1 MRFVPPWKKWVTW
14 SATTG
19 LWTLDYGDVHVR
31 ELAKDV
37 GRDIKR
43 EAADESD
50 KKKAREMFAWGL
62 ASLGAR
68 QIGAMVNLA
77 RGIDGVPLD
86 HERLDADG
94 WLMGVENGVI
104 DLRTGR
110 LRDADP
116 ADLITLQCPVKWVEG
131 STAPRWQQALEEWF
145 PDPEVR
151 SYVQRLAGAGLVGGQ
166 QDHVFVI
173 HYGLGGNGKGTF
185 TRALQNVLGPYAV
198 EIHLSLLVETRNREH
213 DTVKADLFRSRL
225 AVAVETERRVKL
237 AEASVKNLTGGD
249 RIRARRMR
257 EDPWSFDPTHSLWLQ
272 TNHLPEITGRDA
284 GIWRR
289 IRVVRWDSTF
299 EGESAYKGLDDALR
313 NEASGI
319 LRWLVDGCLDWQRQG
334 LDEPEAVIRETL
346 AYRNAEDTFSRFQAD
361 TGLVFRDGVEIQAG
375 ALQDILTE
383 WSNGE
388 GIDAPSGELG
398 GWLRENGCTQKRKR
412 FKDEAG
418 KQRQRRF
425 WVGAGFEDGHHESE
439 QTNALG

>member
-1 MRFVPPWKKWVTW
+1 M
-14 SATTG
+14 
-19 LWTLDYGDVHVR
+19 
-31 ELAKDV
+31 
-37 GRDIKR
+37 
-43 EAADESD
+43 
-50 KKKAREMFAWGL
+50 
-62 ASLGAR
+62 
-68 QIGAMVNLA
+68 
-77 RGIDGVPLD
+77 
-86 HERLDADG
+86 
-94 WLMGVENGVI
+94 
-104 DLRTGR
+104 
-110 LRDADP
+110 
-116 ADLITLQCPVKWVEG
+116 
-131 STAPRWQQALEEWF
+131 
-145 PDPEVR
+145 
-151 SYVQRLAGAGLVGGQ
+151 
-166 QDHVFVI
+166 
-173 HYGLGGNGKGTF
+173 
-185 TRALQNVLGPYAV
+185 LGPYAV